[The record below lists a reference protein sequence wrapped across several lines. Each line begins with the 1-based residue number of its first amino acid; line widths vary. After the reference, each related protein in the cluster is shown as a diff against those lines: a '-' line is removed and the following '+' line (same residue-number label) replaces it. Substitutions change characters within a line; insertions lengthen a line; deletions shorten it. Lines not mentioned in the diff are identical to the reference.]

1 MEVHSYSID
10 TNDSSIFEGNKA
22 SIYLQNA
29 VLAGLM
35 HNSYMFALV
44 EAQKVNESY
53 FRDSSC
59 SIIFK
64 GLSDYFKE
72 YQDLPKSLNDIC
84 LSVEKAFLA
93 GRGVTLDQVIA
104 RVKDL
109 YQAGLEIKGND
120 RYLAK
125 CAEDLIIK
133 VKTNKAASKVLDKLK
148 NINEGSGTFNIQEFV
163 QEMIDSMSV
172 NLEPIAVYNM
182 MELDKLEE
190 IRREAYGDEGDG
202 RGRVIKSCIPEINS
216 SFQYGGYQVGTLNL
230 VVSPPGC
237 FTGDTKIMTLD
248 GSSHSLQEL
257 YENKMRLGIYGCNKE
272 GKLSVDLAESIYLSD
287 YVDDL
292 IEVEIDRTY
301 KIKCTPDHPFMLRD
315 GSHRRADKLEIGDIL
330 MPIIRERIKHK
341 RFKKEGDSLVKVGV
355 ERQEM
360 IFNKDKIYSYTSLL
374 SGNTYKIE
382 SLIHLDGDTFNN
394 YPSNIKES
402 DSTEEYILERDKYKI
417 KNIKKFYFNEP
428 KVTKIS
434 RIKLE
439 KKVPVYGVV
448 NAGRNHNYAIKLNQ
462 KRGIFVSNTGK
473 TSFLINEGAFA
484 SQQGKEVLHVYL
496 GDMITLDSNIRYMS
510 CISGLLQN
518 DIAGMSIEEYKKLV
532 ESINNKYP
540 GVLSRINCMCFA
552 TGEITVNKLLEI
564 IKKDQIKNNRHYDFI
579 NIDYADNFEKTM
591 DNTYQEA
598 GYIYE
603 RLAWF
608 GRTNH
613 SVMMVASQPK
623 LTYWSQEIIPMEGAA
638 ESSKKQHCS
647 DSVITMNRAA
657 RGTTFGTIFMAKVRR
672 GTTGNI
678 IRYQSHWERCKIVE
692 IDESTYNNLRHDS
705 GMS

>member
-109 YQAGLEIKGND
+109 YQAGLEIKGNH

-202 RGRVIKSCIPEINS
+202 RSRVIKSCIPKINS

-287 YVDDL
+287 YADDL

-315 GSHRRADKLEIGDIL
+315 GSYRRADKLEIGDIEL
-330 MPIIRERIKHK
+330 
-341 RFKKEGDSLVKVGV
+341 
-355 ERQEM
+355 
-360 IFNKDKIYSYTSLL
+360 
-374 SGNTYKIE
+374 
-382 SLIHLDGDTFNN
+382 
-394 YPSNIKES
+394 NIK
-402 DSTEEYILERDKYKI
+402 DLR
-417 KNIKKFYFNEP
+417 
-428 KVTKIS
+428 
-434 RIKLE
+434 R
-439 KKVPVYGVV
+439 
-448 NAGRNHNYAIKLNQ
+448 
-462 KRGIFVSNTGK
+462 
-473 TSFLINEGAFA
+473 
-484 SQQGKEVLHVYL
+484 KEIH
-496 GDMITLDSNIRYMS
+496 
-510 CISGLLQN
+510 
-518 DIAGMSIEEYKKLV
+518 
-532 ESINNKYP
+532 
-540 GVLSRINCMCFA
+540 
-552 TGEITVNKLLEI
+552 
-564 IKKDQIKNNRHYDFI
+564 
-579 NIDYADNFEKTM
+579 
-591 DNTYQEA
+591 
-598 GYIYE
+598 
-603 RLAWF
+603 
-608 GRTNH
+608 
-613 SVMMVASQPK
+613 
-623 LTYWSQEIIPMEGAA
+623 
-638 ESSKKQHCS
+638 
-647 DSVITMNRAA
+647 
-657 RGTTFGTIFMAKVRR
+657 
-672 GTTGNI
+672 
-678 IRYQSHWERCKIVE
+678 
-692 IDESTYNNLRHDS
+692 
-705 GMS
+705 